1 VRAVSVVRRVRVRVR
16 GRVQGVFFRE
26 TTRLAAL
33 DAGVAGFVRNLPDGS
48 VEAAFEGTPE
58 AVERLLAFVRIG
70 PPDAEVNAVELA
82 EEEPHNA
89 RDFTIS

>member
-1 VRAVSVVRRVRVRVR
+1 VSAVRRVRVRVR

-26 TTRLAAL
+26 TTWRAAL

-58 AVERLLAFVRIG
+58 AVDRLVAFARTG
-70 PPDAEVNAVELA
+70 PPDAEVGEVEVT
-82 EEEPHNA
+82 EESPEGV
-89 RDFTIS
+89 RGFSVW